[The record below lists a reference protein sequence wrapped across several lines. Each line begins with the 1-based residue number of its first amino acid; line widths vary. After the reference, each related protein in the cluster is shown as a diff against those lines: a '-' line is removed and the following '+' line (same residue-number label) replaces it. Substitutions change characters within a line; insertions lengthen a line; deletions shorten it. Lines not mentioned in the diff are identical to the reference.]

1 LVRLLLSTQ
10 EMDGSR
16 PHRLGMRWYLTLLL
30 AAVLL
35 PPAIVSA
42 LGPHL
47 GAASV
52 LAWSTSLLVSIVLGV
67 MTVRVLERRLAG
79 PGAALTRAARA
90 VSRGEVPH
98 IDPLPVTELD
108 EAARAL
114 EAAAAAR
121 QDVERRLRVRAE
133 RLAALVD
140 AAAAPLIVVDRARN
154 VVLFNRAAETL
165 FGYPAS
171 DVLGT
176 PADRFVSGSLLRAV
190 SAQLEARLPPAAAPR
205 EPADF
210 SGVRRGGEEFPVEAA
225 LAIVDFAG
233 ERLCAILLRDVTDH
247 ARQEAEGRR
256 RLDDERTARAEAED
270 AARRAELLAES
281 GRMLTA
287 SLDPDVVLTGIAR
300 LVIGVLADW
309 CVMDRV
315 DEDGE
320 VRRVAVAHADASRD
334 EAARVLRE
342 HFPAALDDPDVV
354 WPTLSRGE
362 LVVVTD
368 VSERDLERRARSAEH
383 LRVLRAL
390 GVRSYVVVPFVARG
404 RTLGAMT
411 LVRAA
416 GGPYAGADVE
426 AARDLAD
433 RVAIA
438 LDNAELFRHAQ
449 AAHARFAGLV
459 DGLGAIVWEADPATL
474 SFRFVSQR
482 AETLLGYPLPRWTD
496 ERQFLK
502 TLVHPDDRDRTL
514 DAFRACAATG
524 DDCHIEHRAVAADG
538 RVLWFDSIVRA
549 ERDANGDV
557 GRLQGLMID
566 VTERRRLQ
574 AEREQLLASEQAARA
589 EAEAAARRARLVAE
603 ASEVLSASLEY
614 EATLRAVARL
624 AVPSFADWCLAH
636 VTDEAGTRVYAAS
649 ADPAAA
655 AITEA
660 LERVV
665 PALKAGEINP
675 LLGLFTSGEGIVS
688 EVAPAWLEA
697 LRLVQRLAPTSMIT
711 VPMTA
716 RGRPIGS
723 LVFLTARSGHRYGP
737 ADLAVARDLAQ
748 RAAVAVDNARL
759 FREAERANRT
769 KDEFVATLS
778 HELRTP
784 LGAMLGWVQMLRSR
798 RLTGDEA
805 ERALESIERNTRLQA
820 RLIHDLLD
828 VSRIV
833 AGKLTLE
840 RRLIDLVPV
849 LEHAV
854 ETVRRDARAKG
865 LTVDWTVEAGEHR
878 VLGDAMRLEQVA
890 LNLLSNAVK
899 FTPRGGRITTRL
911 DRSAGYARLSV
922 ADTGEGIEPA
932 ALPYVFEIFRQ
943 ADSTTTRRHGGLGL
957 GLAIV
962 RHIVDLHGGRVE
974 ASSPGRGAGATFTV
988 LLPLTLDAPAEHAL
1002 APPPQPATREAPPRL
1017 DGVRVL
1023 AVDDDEESRRLVKAV
1038 LDDCGAD
1045 VSIASS
1051 VDEALDKLGTTFVD
1065 VLVSDIGMP
1074 GADGYDLIRRL
1085 REAEQAHGGHIPAIA
1100 LTAYAGDDDRARAL
1114 AAGFSDYVT
1123 KPVGPDEL
1131 AGVVARVVGRTAVG

>member
-1 LVRLLLSTQ
+1 
-10 EMDGSR
+10 
-16 PHRLGMRWYLTLLL
+16 MRWYLTLLL

-35 PPAIVSA
+35 PPAAVSA
-42 LGPHL
+42 LGPRL
-47 GAASV
+47 GGATV
-52 LAWSTSLLVSIVLGV
+52 PAWSASLLVSIVFGV
-67 MTVRVLERRLAG
+67 MIVRVLERRLAG

-165 FGYPAS
+165 FGYLAS
-171 DVLGT
+171 DALGT
-176 PADRFVSGSLLRAV
+176 PADRFVSSTLLHLV
-190 SAQLEARLPPAAAPR
+190 SAQLDARVPPPAPR
-205 EPADF
+205 EPTDF
-210 SGVRRGGEEFPVEAA
+210 TAVRRGGVEFPVEVA
-225 LAIVDFAG
+225 LATVDFAG
-233 ERLCAILLRDVTDH
+233 ERLCAILLRDVTDQ
-247 ARQEAEGRR
+247 ARQESERR
-256 RLDDERTARAEAED
+256 RSLDDERAARAEAES

-287 SLDPDVVLTGIAR
+287 SLDPDVVLSGIAR
-300 LVIGVLADW
+300 LVLGVLADW

-334 EAARVLRE
+334 EAARLLRE

-362 LVVVTD
+362 PVLVTD
-368 VSERDLERRARSAEH
+368 VSERDLERRARSADH

-416 GGPYAGADVE
+416 GGPYADADVE

-449 AAHARFAGLV
+449 EAHARFAGLV
-459 DGLGAIVWEADPATL
+459 DGLDAIVWEADPATL

-482 AETLLGYPLPRWTD
+482 AETLLGYPLSRWTED
-496 ERQFLK
+496 RQFLK
-502 TLVHPDDRDRTL
+502 TLVHADDRDTTL
-514 DAFRACAATG
+514 EGFRACGTTG
-524 DDCHIEHRAVAADG
+524 DDWHIEHRAVAADG
-538 RVLWFDSIVRA
+538 RMLWFDSIVRA
-549 ERDANGDV
+549 ERDANGAV
-557 GRLQGLMID
+557 CRLQGLMID

-589 EAEAAARRARLVAE
+589 EAELAARRAGLVAQ

-624 AVPSFADWCLAH
+624 AVPSFADWCVAH

-649 ADPAAA
+649 ADPDAAA
-655 AITEA
+655 VTEA

-665 PALKAGEINP
+665 PALKGGEINP
-675 LLGLFTSGEGIVS
+675 LLGLFTSGEGLVS

-697 LRLVQRLAPTSMIT
+697 LHLLQRLAPTSMIT

-723 LVFLTARSGHRYGP
+723 LVFLSARPGHRYGP
-737 ADLAVARDLAQ
+737 ADLTVARDLAQ

-805 ERALESIERNTRLQA
+805 ERALESIERNTQLQA

-840 RRLIDLVPV
+840 RRPIDLVPV

-865 LTVDWTVEAGEHR
+865 LSVDWTVEAGAHR
-878 VLGDAMRLEQVA
+878 VVGDAMRLEQVA

-899 FTPRGGRITTRL
+899 FTPRGGRITARL

-988 LLPLTLDAPAEHAL
+988 LLPLSLDAPTEQETA
-1002 APPPQPATREAPPRL
+1002 APARPTTTRQVPSRL

-1023 AVDDDEESRRLVKAV
+1023 AVDDDEESRRLVKAI
-1038 LDDCGAD
+1038 LEDCGAD
-1045 VSIASS
+1045 VTVASS
-1051 VDEALDKLGTTFVD
+1051 ADDALDRLRTTFVD

-1074 GADGYDLIRRL
+1074 GSDGYDLIRRL
-1085 REAEQAHGGHIPAIA
+1085 RDTEQAHGGHIPAIA

-1114 AAGFSDYVT
+1114 AAGFQDYVT

-1131 AGVVARVVGRTAVG
+1131 AAVVARVVGRTAVG

>member
-1 LVRLLLSTQ
+1 
-10 EMDGSR
+10 
-16 PHRLGMRWYLTLLL
+16 MRWYLTLLL
-30 AAVLL
+30 AAVLV

-47 GAASV
+47 GAATV
-52 LAWSTSLLVSIVLGV
+52 PAWSASLLISIVLGV
-67 MTVRVLERRLAG
+67 MTVRMLERRLAG

-98 IDPLPVTELD
+98 IDPLAVTELD

-114 EAAAAAR
+114 EAAAATR

-154 VVLFNRAAETL
+154 VVLFNRAAEGL
-165 FGYPAS
+165 LGYPAS
-171 DVLGT
+171 EALGA
-176 PADRFVSGSLLRAV
+176 PADRFVSSSLLRLV
-190 SAQLEARLPPAAAPR
+190 SAQLDARLPAAPASR
-205 EPADF
+205 EAADF
-210 SGVRRGGEEFPVEAA
+210 SAVRRGGGEFPVEVA
-225 LAIVDFAG
+225 LATVDFAG
-233 ERLCAILLRDVTDH
+233 ERLCAILLRDVTDRT
-247 ARQEAEGRR
+247 RQEAERRR
-256 RLDDERTARAEAED
+256 RLEDERAARAEAED
-270 AARRAELLAES
+270 AARRAELLAEA

-287 SLDPDVVLTGIAR
+287 SLDRDVVLTGIAR
-300 LVIGVLADW
+300 LVTGVMADW
-309 CVMDRV
+309 CVIDRV
-315 DEDGE
+315 DDEGE
-320 VRRVAVAHADASRD
+320 VKRVVVVHADTSRD
-334 EAARVLRE
+334 DAARALRE
-342 HFPAALDDPDVV
+342 QYPAGIDDPDAL
-354 WPTLSRGE
+354 WPVLSRGE
-362 LVVVTD
+362 PVVVGE
-368 VSERDLERRARSAEH
+368 VSDRELEQRASNAEH

-390 GVRSYVVVPFVARG
+390 GVRSYIVVPFAARG

-416 GGPYAGADVE
+416 GTPYASSDVD

-438 LDNAELFRHAQ
+438 LDNAELFRRAQ
-449 AAHARFAGLV
+449 DAHARFADLV
-459 DGLGAIVWEADPATL
+459 DGLGAIVWEADPETL
-474 SFRFVSQR
+474 AFRFVSQR
-482 AETLLGYPLPRWTD
+482 AETLLGYPPPRWT
-496 ERQFLK
+496 EEAQFLT
-502 TLVHPDDRDRTL
+502 TLVHPDDRESTL
-514 DAFRACAATG
+514 DALRACAVTG
-524 DDCHIEHRAVAADG
+524 EDCRIEHRAVAADG

-549 ERDANGDV
+549 ERDSDGTVD
-557 GRLQGLMID
+557 RLQGLMID
-566 VTERRRLQ
+566 VTDRRRLQ

-589 EAEAAARRARLVAE
+589 EAEAGARRSRLLAE
-603 ASEVLSASLEY
+603 ASEVLAASLDY
-614 EATLRAVARL
+614 EATLQAVARL
-624 AVPSFADWCLAH
+624 AVPSFADWCVAH

-649 ADPAAA
+649 SDPDAAA
-655 AITEA
+655 VTEA
-660 LERVV
+660 LERVL
-665 PALKAGEINP
+665 PALDASQINP
-675 LLGLFTSGEGIVS
+675 MLGLFTSGEGLVS
-688 EVAPAWLEA
+688 QVAPAWLEA

-723 LVFLTARSGHRYGP
+723 LVFMSTQPGHRYGQ

-798 RLTGDEA
+798 RLSGDEA

-833 AGKLTLE
+833 AGKVTLE
-840 RRLIDLVPV
+840 RRPIDLVPV

-854 ETVRRDARAKG
+854 ETVRRDARVKG
-865 LTVDWTVEAGEHR
+865 LTVDWTVETGAHR
-878 VLGDAMRLEQVA
+878 VLGDAVRLEQVA

-899 FTPRGGRITTRL
+899 FTPSGGRISARL
-911 DRSAGYARLSV
+911 DRSAGYTRLSV
-922 ADTGEGIEPA
+922 TDTGEGIAPD
-932 ALPYVFEIFRQ
+932 ALPHVFEIFRQ

-962 RHIVDLHGGRVE
+962 RHIIDLHGGRVE

-988 LLPLTLDAPAEHAL
+988 LLPLAVDATAEPDVTPPRHA
-1002 APPPQPATREAPPRL
+1002 PTTQQAPPRL

-1023 AVDDDEESRRLVKAV
+1023 AVDDDEESRRLVKAI
-1038 LDDCGAD
+1038 LGDCGAE
-1045 VSIASS
+1045 VTVASS
-1051 VDEALDKLGTTFVD
+1051 ADAALDTLRTTFVD

-1074 GADGYDLIRRL
+1074 DADGYDLIRRL

-1114 AAGFSDYVT
+1114 AAGYQDYVT

-1131 AGVVARVVGRTAVG
+1131 VGVVARVVGRTTVG